1 MKKIVFSA
9 AILMAAAT
17 SHAQQDLNTAADAV
31 RYSLDNLTGTAR
43 FRAMGGA
50 FGAVGGDPSAIN
62 VNPAGSAIFMYN
74 SGTATLSSYNMNNQ
88 ANFFG
93 TSRKQN
99 DNTFDLNQIGGFF
112 VFNNNKEDAFMNKFA
127 LGFNYENTQTF
138 ENIVGISGVNPT
150 GSITDYFLRYANG
163 IGNEGGIT
171 LGTLRNANFENL
183 SFLDQQAYLGYNAYA
198 INPVNSSDSNTAYTS
213 NAPESTNHYQDSY
226 IATSGFNGKVALNFA
241 AQLAKKFYLGANL
254 NIHFSDYINHTSFY
268 EDMNNNTGNGLQELE
283 FNTRRYTYGGGF
295 SLNVGA
301 IAKVTEKVRV
311 GLAYES
317 PTWMNLQDEISQN
330 ITGVNSGVTYYTN
343 PGVTMVGDDY
353 TIKTPSK
360 YTGSAAFIIG
370 KKGLISVDYAMRNYA
385 NTKYTGNRY
394 SALNDELSQTLDWA
408 GELRIGTE
416 WRIKKLSLRG
426 GYRFQQS
433 PYKNGTTVGDLN
445 NFSGGLG
452 YSLGG
457 SRIDLTYSWAQR
469 KSDISTFT
477 PGLTDAARVKTT
489 TNNIVLSYTIDL

>member
-1 MKKIVFSA
+1 MKKILFSA
-9 AILMAAAT
+9 AMIMAAVT
-17 SHAQQDLNTAADAV
+17 SYAQQDLNTAADAV

-74 SGTATLSSYNMNNQ
+74 TGTATLSSYNMNNQ
-88 ANFFG
+88 ANYFG
-93 TSRKQN
+93 TNRKQN

-112 VFNNNKEDAFMNKFA
+112 VFNNAKEDAFMNKFT

-150 GSITDYFLRYANG
+150 GSIVDYFLNYANNSG
-163 IGNEGGIT
+163 VT
-171 LGTLRNANFENL
+171 LGTLQNEYFENL
-183 SFLDQQAYLGYNAYA
+183 SFAEQQAYLGYNAYA
-198 INPVNSSDSNTAYTS
+198 INPVNNNAGNTAYT
-213 NAPESTNHYQDSY
+213 TNDPDNGNRYQDSY
-226 IATSGFNGKVALNFA
+226 IATTGFNGKVALNFA
-241 AQLAKKFYLGANL
+241 AQLAKRFYLGANL
-254 NIHFSDYINHTSFY
+254 NVHFSDYINNTSFY
-268 EDMNNNTGNGLQELE
+268 EDTNNGTNAGLQELQ

-301 IAKVTEKVRV
+301 IAKITESFRL
-311 GLAYES
+311 GAAYES
-317 PTWMNLQDEISQN
+317 PTWMRLQDEINQN
-330 ITGVNSGVTYYTN
+330 ITGVSSGVRYYTN

-353 TIKTPSK
+353 TIKTPAK

-394 SALNDELSQTLDWA
+394 SVLNDQLSQTLDWA
-408 GELRIGTE
+408 GELRVGTE
-416 WRIKKLSLRG
+416 WRVKQLSLRA

-433 PYKNGTTVGDLN
+433 PYKNGTTVGDLSN
-445 NFSGGLG
+445 INGGLG
-452 YSLGG
+452 YSFGG

-469 KSDISTFT
+469 KSDVSTFT
-477 PGLTDAARVKTT
+477 PGFTDAARVKTT
-489 TNNIVLSYTIDL
+489 YNNVVLSYTIDL